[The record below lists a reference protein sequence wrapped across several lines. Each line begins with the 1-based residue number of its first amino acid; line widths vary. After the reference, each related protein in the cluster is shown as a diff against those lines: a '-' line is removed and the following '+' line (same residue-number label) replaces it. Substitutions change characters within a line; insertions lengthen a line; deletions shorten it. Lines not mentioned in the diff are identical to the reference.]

1 MGCTGERTYE
11 EAVQYEMR
19 RYLNN
24 FNLVA
29 AKRNEITKFI
39 NQDLKKK
46 SKALD
51 NYRYIYREEDVKQT
65 VEDYKILIWDNFRV
79 GIRPLNEAI
88 IEQNNQDKNEKQ
100 KKEKKE
106 KIKDEKNSDNEIED
120 NNKENNKEN
129 NNKN

>member
-1 MGCTGERTYE
+1 MGCTGEKTYE
-11 EAVQYEMR
+11 EAVQYEMK

-24 FNLVA
+24 FNLQPA
-29 AKRNEITKFI
+29 RKKEITDYI

-46 SKALD
+46 SIALQ
-51 NYRYIYREEDVKQT
+51 NYQYLYREEDVKQT

-79 GIRPLNEAI
+79 GIRPLNEVI